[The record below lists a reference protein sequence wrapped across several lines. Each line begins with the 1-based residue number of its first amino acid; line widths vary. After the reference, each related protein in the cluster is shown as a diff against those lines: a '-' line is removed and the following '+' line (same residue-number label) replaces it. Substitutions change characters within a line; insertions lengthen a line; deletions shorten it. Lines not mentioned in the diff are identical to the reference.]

1 MVDESPRVLRRVLA
15 LRTFD
20 VLGTAELAELAML
33 AENMTEASFA
43 AGSVIAPAGARLRA
57 LHFIVEGEVATPRRE
72 RLGARRV
79 FGVLDVFAR
88 RELAAP
94 AVAVRDTRTFE
105 LQAADVREILDENFG
120 VLRAMLREL
129 ALRVVGRPLPATP
142 WLGSLARPLGFVD
155 RLTLLRRQPMYAS
168 ATFDALAMLAHA
180 SEEVAFLPGAT
191 IARAGDMAT
200 AVSTM
205 IDGSVHASAEDG
217 SIRNLG
223 SGDSLAFLETLAV
236 APHSLTFEAR
246 TPVRALKQSS
256 AAILDVLEDHTD
268 LGLAM
273 IGELAR
279 VLTEPST

>member
-1 MVDESPRVLRRVLA
+1 MVDETPHVLRRILA

-20 VLGTAELAELAML
+20 VLGTAELGELAML
-33 AENMTEASFA
+33 AENMTDATFA

-57 LHFIVEGEVATPRRE
+57 LHFIVDGEVSTPRRE

-94 AVAVRDTRTFE
+94 ALAIRDTRTFE
-105 LQAADVREILDENFG
+105 LQAADVTDILDENFG

-129 ALRVVGRPLPATP
+129 ASRVVGRVLPATP
-142 WLGSLARPLGFVD
+142 FVGSLARPLGFVD
-155 RLTLLRRQPMYAS
+155 RLTLLRRQHAS

-180 SEEVAFLPGAT
+180 SEEVVWTPGT
-191 IARAGDMAT
+191 VVARAGDVAT
-200 AVSTM
+200 AAYTM
-205 IDGSVHASAEDG
+205 IEGDVHASGDG
-217 SIRNLG
+217 ATRTLRA
-223 SGDSLAFLETLAV
+223 GDSIAMFETLAG
-236 APHSLTFEAR
+236 APHGLTFEAR
-246 TPVRALKQSS
+246 TSVRALKQSGAS
-256 AAILDVLEDHTD
+256 ILDVIEDHSD

-279 VLTEPST
+279 MLTESQA

>member
-33 AENMTEASFA
+33 AENMTEASFT

-57 LHFIVEGEVATPRRE
+57 LHFILDGEVATPRRE

-88 RELAAP
+88 RELSAP
-94 AVAVRDTRTFE
+94 AIAVRDTRTFE
-105 LQAADVREILDENFG
+105 LQAADVKEILDENFG
-120 VLRAMLREL
+120 VLRALLQEL
-129 ALRVVGRPLPATP
+129 ARRVVGYALPATT
-142 WLGSLARPLGFVD
+142 WVGSLARPLGFVD

-180 SEEVAFLPGAT
+180 CEEVAFLPGTT
-191 IARAGDMAT
+191 IARPGDT
-200 AVSTM
+200 ANAVYTM
-205 IDGSVHASAEDG
+205 VEGSIHARGDDG
-217 SIRNLG
+217 SIRVLG
-223 SGDSLAFLETLAV
+223 SGESVALFETLAA

-256 AAILDVLEDHTD
+256 AAILDVIEDHTD

-279 VLTEPST
+279 LLTESPA

>member
-1 MVDESPRVLRRVLA
+1 VLA

-33 AENMTEASFA
+33 AENMTEASFR

-57 LHFIVEGEVATPRRE
+57 LHFILDGEVATPRRE

-94 AVAVRDTRTFE
+94 AIAVRDTRTFE
-105 LQAADVREILDENFG
+105 LQAADVKDILDENFG
-120 VLRAMLREL
+120 VLRALLHEL
-129 ALRVVGRPLPATP
+129 ARLVIGCSLPATP
-142 WLGSLARPLGFVD
+142 WIGSLSRPLGFVD
-155 RLTLLRRQPMYAS
+155 RLTLLRQQPMYAT

-180 SEEVAFLPGAT
+180 AEEVAFLPGAT
-191 IARAGDMAT
+191 IARAGDTADTVYTVIEGGVHAT
-200 AVSTM
+200 AA
-205 IDGSVHASAEDG
+205 DGST
-217 SIRNLG
+217 RNFG
-223 SGDSLAFLETLAV
+223 SGDSVAFFETLAV
-236 APHSLTFEAR
+236 APHSRTFEAR

-256 AAILDVLEDHTD
+256 AAILDVIEDHTD

-279 VLTEPST
+279 ILTESPA